1 MMPPLMS
8 PPVVAEPAGRPRAG
22 RIDRR
27 QPDCVRAGVIAA
39 AGAGA
44 FGAVLVAWVGGAR
57 GRDRPGEFETR
68 QTRCSITLP
77 RLQW

>member
-1 MMPPLMS
+1 
-8 PPVVAEPAGRPRAG
+8 
-22 RIDRR
+22 
-27 QPDCVRAGVIAA
+27 VIAA